1 MKAKTFLLVAL
12 LFMPHMAYAE
22 HPPATKPI
30 LSDVVGAFDQVLKC
44 QAIIKIV
51 VYYTDIYQVYK
62 TELEKVPPNKQ
73 ASKLR
78 EKLIKDWT
86 TFESTSKDFKI
97 WLQAHG
103 FDAQAFERRAFIT
116 YQKQILTQIIN
127 DVHPRFIVLNSL
139 NLTNLCNSTID
150 ELGSILDVE
159 GGIITPEDNN

>member
-1 MKAKTFLLVAL
+1 MKAKTFLLIAA
-12 LFMPHMAYAE
+12 LFMPHVAYAE
-22 HPPATKPI
+22 HPSATKPI

-62 TELEKVPPNKQ
+62 TELEKMPPNKQ

-78 EKLIKDWT
+78 TKLIKDWEN
-86 TFESTSKDFKI
+86 FESAARDIKI

-103 FDAQAFERRAFIT
+103 FNAQAFENRAFIA
-116 YQKQILTQIIN
+116 YQRQILTQIIN

-139 NLTNLCNSTID
+139 NLTNLCNSNID

-159 GGIITPEDNN
+159 MDITSPDNSD